1 MQLLSEDGAKAVRAS
16 RVVKALAHP
25 HRLRIVASLCE
36 RDATVP
42 ELAARLGL
50 APSTVARQLVPLLR
64 LGLVAPAGAPGALA
78 YRVAEPTLHGLVACM
93 EECGR

>member
-1 MQLLSEDGAKAVRAS
+1 MQLLREDGGKAARAA

-25 HRLRIVASLCE
+25 DRLRIVATLCE
-36 RDATVP
+36 QDATVP
-42 ELAARLGL
+42 ELAARLRL

-78 YRVAEPTLHGLVACM
+78 YRLAEPILHGLVACM

>member
-1 MQLLSEDGAKAVRAS
+1 MRPLREDAAKAARAT

-25 HRLRIVASLCE
+25 DRLRIVAMLCE
-36 RDATVP
+36 QDATIP
-42 ELAARLGL
+42 DLAARLRL